1 MCAIIDNDVSHQ
13 AFGANP
19 TGPGLFFRDWLS
31 RSNGGIIVAGGRLF
45 RELIQNPNF
54 RSFFEARQQAGRA
67 IRIPD
72 AVVDEAEAELHD
84 METRSND
91 KHVLALARVSG
102 ARLLFTNDNALKLDF
117 TDTNIIPNTPG
128 HIYTTNR
135 GRNVRR
141 YAEQEITQV
150 TRTHKSLLNRTD
162 LCEG

>member
-13 AFGANP
+13 VFGANP
-19 TGPGLFFRDWLS
+19 TGPGLFFRDWLG

-72 AVVDEAEAELHD
+72 SVVDAVEAELQSVD
-84 METRSND
+84 TRSND

-102 ARLLFTNDNALKLDF
+102 ARLLFTNDRALQYDFRNAR
-117 TDTNIIPNTPG
+117 IVPG
-128 HIYTTNR
+128 TRGRIYTTVQHTD
-135 GRNVRR
+135 VRR
-141 YAEQEITQV
+141 
-150 TRTHKSLLNRTD
+150 THRGLLRRTD
-162 LCEG
+162 LCAA

>member
-13 AFGANP
+13 VFGANP

-72 AVVDEAEAELHD
+72 AVVDAAEAELQSVD
-84 METRSND
+84 TRSND

-102 ARLLFTNDNALKLDF
+102 ARLLFTNDRALQGDF
-117 TDTNIIPNTPG
+117 RNTRIVPG
-128 HIYTTNR
+128 TRGRIYTTVEFTDIR
-135 GRNVRR
+135 
-141 YAEQEITQV
+141 
-150 TRTHKSLLNRTD
+150 RTHRNLLNRTD
-162 LCEG
+162 LCAA

>member
-13 AFGANP
+13 VFGTNP
-19 TGPGLFFRDWLS
+19 TGPGLFFRNWLG

-72 AVVDEAEAELHD
+72 SVVDAAEAELQSL
-84 METRSND
+84 ETRSND

-102 ARLLFTNDNALKLDF
+102 ARLLFTNDNRLKMDF
-117 TDTNIIPNTPG
+117 ADPDIMQGMPG

-135 GRNVRR
+135 GRRVRR
-141 YAEQEITQV
+141 YSTQEITQV
-150 TRTHKSLLNRTD
+150 TRTHRDLLRRND
-162 LCEG
+162 LCAA

>member
-13 AFGANP
+13 VFGANP
-19 TGPGLFFRDWLS
+19 SGPGLFFRDWLG

-67 IRIPD
+67 IRVPD
-72 AVVDEAEAELHD
+72 SVVDAAEAELQSVD
-84 METRSND
+84 TSSND

-102 ARLLFTNDNALKLDF
+102 ARLLFTNDRALQADF
-117 TDTNIIPNTPG
+117 RNSRIVPG
-128 HIYTTNR
+128 TRGRIYTTVQYTD
-135 GRNVRR
+135 VRR
-141 YAEQEITQV
+141 
-150 TRTHKSLLNRTD
+150 THRSLLNRAD

>member
-13 AFGANP
+13 VFGANP

-31 RSNGGIIVAGGRLF
+31 RSNGGIIVVGGRLF

-72 AVVDEAEAELHD
+72 AVVDEAEAELQSVD
-84 METRSND
+84 TRSND

-102 ARLLFTNDNALKLDF
+102 ARLLFTNDRALQGDF
-117 TDTNIIPNTPG
+117 RNTRIVPG
-128 HIYTTNR
+128 TRGRIYTTVEFTDIR
-135 GRNVRR
+135 
-141 YAEQEITQV
+141 
-150 TRTHKSLLNRTD
+150 RTHRNLLNRTD
-162 LCEG
+162 LCAA

>member
-13 AFGANP
+13 VFGTNP
-19 TGPGLFFRDWLS
+19 TGPGLFFRNWLG

-72 AVVDEAEAELHD
+72 SVVDAAEAELQSVD
-84 METRSND
+84 TRSND

-102 ARLLFTNDNALKLDF
+102 ARLLFTNDRALQDDF
-117 TDTNIIPNTPG
+117 RNPRIVPG
-128 HIYTTNR
+128 VRGRIYTTVE
-135 GRNVRR
+135 RNDVRR
-141 YAEQEITQV
+141 
-150 TRTHKSLLNRTD
+150 THRDLLRRND
-162 LCEG
+162 LCAA